1 MPAKIIILF
10 DMYFYLFFERFKPAL
25 RGSNPLAAHQHF
37 PAGNVADT
45 TKRA

>member
-1 MPAKIIILF
+1 MRDNAPN
-10 DMYFYLFFERFKPAL
+10 ERFMTAL
-25 RGSNPLAAHQHF
+25 RGTTPLAAHQHF